1 MTVVPVAASSDPQVS
16 GALACGLRE
25 VVAEMVGR
33 PAIDRA
39 LERVPADARATYTGA
54 LPVGWVPIR
63 VMEMVFKEIAAE
75 AGTNVA
81 DLHTR
86 VARTSIE
93 RTFRRFLRML
103 LKITTDQALVSRTPV
118 IFARSYDCG
127 RLEAKIPEPGRGVIT
142 LLDWPDAPDWPL
154 RATRVGI
161 ESVLSIAGR
170 RDVRVSCSRT
180 STGAIFFANW
190 K

>member
-1 MTVVPVAASSDPQVS
+1 MAAEAEPQVS

-25 VVAEMVGR
+25 VVGEVVGS

-39 LERVPADARATYTGA
+39 LARLPADVRLAYHGA

-63 VMEMVFKEIAAE
+63 VMEAVFREIAVE

-81 DLHTR
+81 DLHVR

-103 LKITTDQALVSRTPV
+103 LKLTTDQALVSRTPV

-127 RLEAKIPEPGRGVIT
+127 RLEAKIAEPGRAVVT

-161 ESVLSIAGR
+161 ETVLGIAGR

-180 STGAIFFANW
+180 STGAIFFASW
-190 K
+190 R

>member
-1 MTVVPVAASSDPQVS
+1 LTAEPQVS

-25 VVAEMVGR
+25 VVAELAGAS
-33 PAIDRA
+33 AIDRA
-39 LERVPADARATYTGA
+39 LGRLPADVRTAYSGA

-63 VMEMVFKEIAAE
+63 VMEAVFKEIASE
-75 AGTNVA
+75 MSTSVSE
-81 DLHTR
+81 LHVR

-103 LKITTDQALVSRTPV
+103 LKVTTDQALVSRTPV

-142 LLDWPDAPDWPL
+142 LLDWPDAPEWPL

-161 ESVLSIAGR
+161 EAVLGIAGR
-170 RDVRVSCSRT
+170 RDVRVTCSRT
-180 STGAIFFANW
+180 SSGAIFFASW
-190 K
+190 R